1 MMFECTF
8 LPQSVFGRL
17 ERSRPVII
25 QPKQNTNNNKKKLL
39 PQRINHLWAYFVAK
53 SILKFQKSIC
63 SHGPKKKSLLIAY
76 RRKFCTSF
84 HFRRILWLL
93 EHKSNGCDC
102 WFCSLHSPKNH
113 YTAVYTYVCLCVC
126 FFPCSFWKF
135 WIIHAIIFCNRT

>member
-25 QPKQNTNNNKKKLL
+25 QPKQNTNNNKKTITPTNKPSLSL
-39 PQRINHLWAYFVAK
+39 FCCEIHFEISEKHL
-53 SILKFQKSIC
+53 Q
-63 SHGPKKKSLLIAY
+63 PRTKKKSLLIAY

-113 YTAVYTYVCLCVC
+113 YTAVCIRMFVCVC
-126 FFPCSFWKF
+126 AFFRVLFGNF
-135 WIIHAIIFCNRT
+135 E